1 MFPRMGRVGGPGGRR
16 DSRRP
21 ERRRRKRMYVNRR
34 KGLHFRVSWTSIV
47 LKGSVRLRGV
57 DIGVDGD
64 GLWGGHCY
72 MEGFVGN
79 EWNVE
84 SH

>member
-1 MFPRMGRVGGPGGRR
+1 MFPKMGRVGGPGGRR

-21 ERRRRKRMYVNRR
+21 ERRRRKRMYVSRSR
-34 KGLHFRVSWTSIV
+34 ELHFRVSRGSIV
-47 LKGSVRLRGV
+47 LKGRVRLRGV

-72 MEGFVGN
+72 IWGFVGN
-79 EWNVE
+79 ELSVE
-84 SH
+84 SL

>member
-1 MFPRMGRVGGPGGRR
+1 MFPKMGRVGGPGGRR

-34 KGLHFRVSWTSIV
+34 RELHLRMSRTSIV
-47 LKGSVRLRGV
+47 LKGSARLRGV
-57 DIGVDGD
+57 DIGVVDGD

-72 MEGFVGN
+72 MEDICG
-79 EWNVE
+79 E
-84 SH
+84 